1 MSRPKMLPDDVR
13 QICIQIVRGYDRR
26 VRDYYNRRRDIIDG
40 TPSRYET
47 ITDTSDPKDWEKST
61 RFYSPSSHS
70 ASRTGEDKTM
80 QLLGLEEL
88 PETKRMR
95 AVAEAKQCIGLD
107 LPSEMRAKLVDAI
120 MLNCRSGRQYPYEY
134 LDVEGIGRTDFYARR
149 TRFLMDIAT
158 RLDLI

>member
-26 VRDYYNRRRDIIDG
+26 LRDYYNRRRDIIDG
-40 TPSRYET
+40 TSE
-47 ITDTSDPKDWEKST
+47 DSGKST
-61 RFYSPSSHS
+61 RFYSPSSHG

>member
-40 TPSRYET
+40 TSE
-47 ITDTSDPKDWEKST
+47 DSGKST
-61 RFYSPSSHS
+61 RFYSPSSHG

>member
-40 TPSRYET
+40 TSE
-47 ITDTSDPKDWEKST
+47 DSGKST
-61 RFYSPSSHS
+61 RFYSPSSHG

-107 LPSEMRAKLVDAI
+107 LPSEMRSKLVDAI

-149 TRFLMDIAT
+149 TRFLMDIAA